1 MKALL
6 LLLPNLAVLL
16 GVFSETRVCRGPPR
30 WRSGPWRRIW
40 RAPWT

>member
-16 GVFSETRVCRGPPR
+16 GRLLRDPGAEDRQAVGLLPFCSHDTRK
-30 WRSGPWRRIW
+30 
-40 RAPWT
+40 